1 MAGPEAMS
9 RAGKLYGVGVGP
21 GDIEL
26 LTLKAARL
34 LSEVKVIAY
43 PAANSGESLAR
54 RIVAPL
60 IPENAREMPIS
71 IPMEETRDAARGAY
85 DAAAQSIADH
95 LREGRDVLF
104 LCEGDPFF
112 YGSFMFIHERLGS
125 SFETVIVPGVTSL
138 TACASVLGRP
148 LAARNEVLKIL
159 PAPLPEERLRAELQD
174 AEAAAIIKIG
184 RHFDKVRKV
193 LCDLDLT
200 ARACIVERATQGDQ
214 RITPMNDMAS
224 GDRPYFSTILIY
236 NGSEQWR

>member
-1 MAGPEAMS
+1 MAGAQVMS

-34 LSEVKVIAY
+34 LSEVKIIAY
-43 PAANSGESLAR
+43 PAANGGESLAR

-60 IPENAREMPIS
+60 IPENAREMPIP
-71 IPMEETRDAARGAY
+71 IPMEEAREAARSAY
-85 DAAAQSIADH
+85 DAASECISDH
-95 LREGRDVLF
+95 LRQGSDVLF

-125 SFETVIVPGVTSL
+125 AFETIIVPGVTSL

-148 LAARNEVLKIL
+148 LAARNEVLKIV
-159 PAPLPEERLRAELQD
+159 PAPLPEERLRAELQN

-193 LCDLDLT
+193 LCDLELT

-214 RITPMNDMAS
+214 RITPLNDMVQGA
-224 GDRPYFSTILIY
+224 RPYFSTILIY

>member
-1 MAGPEAMS
+1 MAGSKAMS

-34 LSEVKVIAY
+34 LSEVKIIAY
-43 PAANSGESLAR
+43 PAANGGESLAR

-60 IPENAREMPIS
+60 IPENAREMPIA
-71 IPMEETRDAARGAY
+71 IPMEEARDAARSAY

-95 LREGRDVLF
+95 LRQGSDVLF

-112 YGSFMFIHERLGS
+112 YGSFMFLHERLGS
-125 SFETVIVPGVTSL
+125 SFETIIVPGVTSL
-138 TACASVLGRP
+138 TACAGVLGRP

-159 PAPLPEERLRAELQD
+159 PAPLPEERLRAELKD

-200 ARACIVERATQGDQ
+200 ARACIIERATQGDQ
-214 RITPMNDMAS
+214 CITPMNDMAP
-224 GDRPYFSTILIY
+224 GARPYFSTILIY
-236 NGSEQWR
+236 NGSEPWR

>member
-1 MAGPEAMS
+1 MAGAQAMS

-34 LSEVKVIAY
+34 LSEVKIIAY
-43 PAANSGESLAR
+43 PAANGGESLAR

-60 IPENAREMPIS
+60 IPENAREMPIP
-71 IPMEETRDAARGAY
+71 IPMEEAREAARSAY
-85 DAAAQSIADH
+85 DAAAECISDH
-95 LREGRDVLF
+95 LRQGSDVLF

-125 SFETVIVPGVTSL
+125 AFETIIVPGVTSL

-148 LAARNEVLKIL
+148 LAARNEVLKIV
-159 PAPLPEERLRAELQD
+159 PAPLPEERLRAELQN

-193 LCDLDLT
+193 LCDLELT

-214 RITPMNDMAS
+214 RITPLNDMVQGA
-224 GDRPYFSTILIY
+224 RPYFSTILIY

>member
-1 MAGPEAMS
+1 MS

-34 LSEVKVIAY
+34 LSEVKIIAY
-43 PAANSGESLAR
+43 PAANGGESLAR

-60 IPENAREMPIS
+60 IPENAREMPIA
-71 IPMEETRDAARGAY
+71 IPMEEAREPARSAY
-85 DAAAQSIADH
+85 DAAAKSIADH
-95 LREGRDVLF
+95 LRQGSDVLF

-112 YGSFMFIHERLGS
+112 YGSFMFLQERLGS

-138 TACASVLGRP
+138 TACAGVLGRP
-148 LAARNEVLKIL
+148 LAARNEVLKVV
-159 PAPLPEERLRAELQD
+159 PAPLPEQRLRAELQN

-193 LCDLDLT
+193 LCDLDLI
-200 ARACIVERATQGDQ
+200 ARACIIERATQGDQ
-214 RITPMNDMAS
+214 RITPLNELPQGA
-224 GDRPYFSTILIY
+224 RPYFSTILIY
-236 NGSEQWR
+236 NGSEPWR

>member
-1 MAGPEAMS
+1 MS

-34 LSEVKVIAY
+34 LSEVKIIAY
-43 PAANSGESLAR
+43 PAANGGESLAR

-60 IPENAREMPIS
+60 IPENAREMPIA
-71 IPMEETRDAARGAY
+71 IPMEEAREPARSAY

-95 LREGRDVLF
+95 LRQGSDVLF

-112 YGSFMFIHERLGS
+112 YGSFMFLYERLGS
-125 SFETVIVPGVTSL
+125 SFETIIVPGVTSL
-138 TACASVLGRP
+138 TACAGVLGRP

-159 PAPLPEERLRAELQD
+159 PAPLPEQRLRAELQN

-200 ARACIVERATQGDQ
+200 ARACIIERATQGDQ
-214 RITPMNDMAS
+214 RITPMNDMAQ
-224 GDRPYFSTILIY
+224 GARPYFSTILIY
-236 NGSEQWR
+236 NGSEPWR

>member
-1 MAGPEAMS
+1 MS
-9 RAGKLYGVGVGP
+9 KAGKLYGVGVGP

-34 LSEVKVIAY
+34 LNEVKIIAY
-43 PAANSGESLAR
+43 PAANGADSLAR

-60 IPENAREMPIS
+60 IPENVREMPIP
-71 IPMEETRDAARGAY
+71 IPMEEGRDAARGAY

-95 LREGRDVLF
+95 LRRGSDVLF

-112 YGSFMFIHERLGS
+112 YGSFMFLHERLGS
-125 SFETVIVPGVTSL
+125 SFETIIVPGVTSL
-138 TACASVLGRP
+138 TACAGALGRP
-148 LAARNEVLKIL
+148 LAARNEVLKVV

-193 LCDLDLT
+193 LRDLDL
-200 ARACIVERATQGDQ
+200 AGRACLIERATQGDQ
-214 RITPMNDMAS
+214 RITPLNEMAQ
-224 GDRPYFSTILIY
+224 GARPYFSTILIY

>member
-1 MAGPEAMS
+1 MAGPQAMS
-9 RAGKLYGVGVGP
+9 TPGKLYGVGVGP

-34 LSEVKVIAY
+34 LSEVKIIAY
-43 PAANSGESLAR
+43 PAANGGESLAR

-60 IPENAREMPIS
+60 IPEGSREIS
-71 IPMEETRDAARGAY
+71 IPIPMEEARDAARSAY
-85 DAAAQSIADH
+85 DAAAGRIADS
-95 LREGRDVLF
+95 LREGSDVLF

-125 SFETVIVPGVTSL
+125 DFETIVVPGVTSL

-148 LAARNEVLKIL
+148 LAARNEVLKVV
-159 PAPLPEERLRAELQD
+159 PAPLPESRLRSELQNV
-174 AEAAAIIKIG
+174 EAAAVIKLG

-193 LCDLDLT
+193 LCDLNLA

-214 RITPMNDMAS
+214 RITPLNDMPPGA
-224 GDRPYFSTILIY
+224 RPYFSTILIY
-236 NGSEQWR
+236 NGTEPWQ

>member
-1 MAGPEAMS
+1 MAGPQAMS
-9 RAGKLYGVGVGP
+9 REGKLYGVGVGP

-34 LSEVKVIAY
+34 LSEVKIIAY
-43 PAANSGESLAR
+43 PAANGGDSLAR

-60 IPENAREMPIS
+60 IPENAREMPIP
-71 IPMEETRDAARGAY
+71 IPMEEARAAARGAY
-85 DAAAQSIADH
+85 DAAADRIAGN
-95 LREGRDVLF
+95 LREGSDILF

-125 SFETVIVPGVTSL
+125 RFETIVVPGVTSL

-148 LAARNEVLKIL
+148 LAARNEVLKVL
-159 PAPLPEERLRAELQD
+159 PAPLPESRLRAELQH
-174 AEAAAIIKIG
+174 AEAAAIIKVG

-193 LCDLDLT
+193 LCDLDLA

-214 RITPMNDMAS
+214 RITRLNDMPQGS
-224 GDRPYFSTILIY
+224 RPYFSTILVY
-236 NGSEQWR
+236 NGSEPWR

>member
-1 MAGPEAMS
+1 MAGPQAMS
-9 RAGKLYGVGVGP
+9 RVGKLYGVGVGP

-34 LSEVKVIAY
+34 LSEVKIVAY
-43 PAANSGESLAR
+43 PSANGGESLAR

-60 IPENAREMPIS
+60 IPENAREMPIA
-71 IPMEETRDAARGAY
+71 IPMEEARDAARSAY
-85 DAAAQSIADH
+85 DAAAGRIADH
-95 LREGRDVLF
+95 LRQGSDVLF

-125 SFETVIVPGVTSL
+125 GFETIVVPGVTSL

-148 LAARNEVLKIL
+148 LAARNEVLKIV
-159 PAPLPEERLRAELQD
+159 PAPLPESRLRAELQN
-174 AEAAAIIKIG
+174 AEAAAIIKVG

-193 LCDLDLT
+193 LCDLDLA

-214 RITPMNDMAS
+214 RITPLNDMPQGA
-224 GDRPYFSTILIY
+224 RPYFATILIY

>member
-9 RAGKLYGVGVGP
+9 RAGRLYGVGVGP

-34 LSEVKVIAY
+34 LSEVKIIAY
-43 PAANSGESLAR
+43 PAANGGESLAR

-71 IPMEETRDAARGAY
+71 IPMEETRDAARSAY
-85 DAAAQSIADH
+85 DAAAEAISDH
-95 LREGRDVLF
+95 LRQGRDVLF

-148 LAARNEVLKIL
+148 LAARNEVLKIV
-159 PAPLPEERLRAELQD
+159 PAPLPEERLRAELQH

-214 RITPMNDMAS
+214 RITPMNDMAP

>member
-1 MAGPEAMS
+1 MAGPKTMS
-9 RAGKLYGVGVGP
+9 GAGKLYGVGVGP

-34 LSEVKVIAY
+34 LSEVKIIAY
-43 PAANSGESLAR
+43 PAANGGESLAR

-60 IPENAREMPIS
+60 IPENAREIPIAL
-71 IPMEETRDAARGAY
+71 PMEEARNAARSAY
-85 DAAAQSIADH
+85 DAAAQSIAGH
-95 LREGRDVLF
+95 LRQGSDVLF

-125 SFETVIVPGVTSL
+125 SFETIIVPGVTSL

-148 LAARNEVLKIL
+148 LAARNEVLKIV
-159 PAPLPEERLRAELQD
+159 PAPLPEERLRAELQH

-193 LCDLDLT
+193 LCDLNLA

-214 RITPMNDMAS
+214 RITPMNDMAP